1 MREGKEGI
9 FENLKLRI
17 FFFFK
22 VEAGKLPS
30 HGEPIYCFHI

>member
-17 FFFFK
+17 FFFK

-30 HGEPIYCFHI
+30 HGERIYCFHI